1 MIKLDSVSPQEEQDL
16 KPCPFC
22 GSTKLKIECKRTL
35 VGHTGLS
42 DRVENHTFS
51 VRCKVCHAR
60 GGAAGGKVFTP
71 HIKFKEYTP
80 PEWSTTDE
88 ALSDR
93 AVEAWNRRSD
103 NG

>member
-1 MIKLDSVSPQEEQDL
+1 MKNIEL

-80 PEWSTTDE
+80 PEWSTTEE

-93 AVEAWNRRSD
+93 AVEAWNRREY
-103 NG
+103 NAPRAAE